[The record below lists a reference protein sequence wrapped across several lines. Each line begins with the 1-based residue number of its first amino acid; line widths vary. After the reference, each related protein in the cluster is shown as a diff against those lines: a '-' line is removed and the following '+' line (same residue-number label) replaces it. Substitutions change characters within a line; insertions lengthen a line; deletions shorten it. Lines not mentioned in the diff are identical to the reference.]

1 MQAARE
7 HVERA
12 RRMREQADQR
22 YAAARAAQA
31 AKLAAHEATMR
42 TNMQPFADTHR
53 TIYLAMV
60 QGRWPVGMCTQWT
73 CVLGHRWQSENKS
86 TDTRILGMCPECPR
100 ECRSC
105 DREVRAGAYVVG
117 NRLLKTCPDC
127 RAQIVKTRRAT
138 AERAYAERMRVV
150 PGRPE
155 ARLDEMD
162 DDVLVRVLRQATA
175 AAARSAPCVLLIARL
190 VCRKM
195 ERCAFEHASSELG
208 ELTGVTRSQVVWFM
222 SGLGPRALSRA
233 ALVKAYAVPEF
244 MLRGEHN
251 KLVRCAEAIRA
262 AIRLHGSPAACSRFK
277 SLGTV
282 DLEARLLE
290 RLMPRLLGAAA
301 HV

>member
-12 RRMREQADQR
+12 RRFREQAEQR
-22 YAAARAAQA
+22 TAVIRAAHA
-31 AKLAAHEATMR
+31 AKLAAQEATMR
-42 TNMQPFADTHR
+42 ANMQPFAAQHHT
-53 TIYLAMV
+53 TYLAMV
-60 QGRWPVGMCTQWT
+60 DSRWPIGVCTQWM
-73 CVLGHRWQSENKS
+73 CASDHRWQSENKS
-86 TDTRILGMCPECPR
+86 TDSRILGMCPECPR

-105 DREVRAGAYVVG
+105 DRVVRGAAYVVG
-117 NRLLKTCPDC
+117 GRLLKTCPDC
-127 RAQIVKTRRAT
+127 RAKLVRARRAG

-175 AAARSAPCVLLIARL
+175 AAARSAPCVLLTARL

-208 ELTGVTRSQVVWFM
+208 DLTGATRSQVVWFM
-222 SGLGPRALSRA
+222 SGLGPRAWPRA
-233 ALVKAYAVPEF
+233 ALSKTYAVPEF
-244 MLRGEHN
+244 MLRGEHD
-251 KLVRCAEAIRA
+251 KLIRCAEAIRA
-262 AIRLHGSPAACSRFK
+262 AIRLHGSPAACYRFQ
-277 SLGTV
+277 SLGTA

-301 HV
+301 HA